1 MQRSLAHNGSTHC
14 GVRQFGSSLVEVL
27 VAALVLSIGLLGLAS
42 LQATSLHF
50 NVSALHRSA
59 ATDLAYDI
67 TDRMRANRAAALDEA
82 YDGQAF
88 ADTPPACAEVTLSGT
103 RAQRDLQAWTTQ
115 LACQLPQG
123 MGAIDRTDDVVTVR
137 IQWDDSRGQ
146 EPAQQFAMEA
156 EL

>member
-1 MQRSLAHNGSTHC
+1 MHRLRAPSQALTRRGQQGGASLI
-14 GVRQFGSSLVEVL
+14 EVL
-27 VAALVLSIGLLGLAS
+27 VSAMVLSVGLLGLAS

-67 TDRMRANRAAALDEA
+67 TDRMRANRTAALDGA

-88 ADTPPACAEVTLSGT
+88 AETPPACAEVTLTGT
-103 RAQRDLQAWTTQ
+103 RAQRDLQAWSTQ

-123 MGAIDRTDDVVTVR
+123 TGAIERTDAVVTVR
-137 IQWDDSRGQ
+137 IQWDDSRGR